1 MLYLYTNESNNIALC
16 LTIKLQLSKYKIIQ
30 IFSQHSKKIHNQCI
44 ILDIFNIFFLNHKV
58 CILIYIHMPPNDNGA
73 IFWNHPFC
81 KKCFI
86 TIIQVTDILHY
97 KEQNYK
103 KEQNMFPFENKKNI
117 SLCRFFLNKVSPFK

>member
-1 MLYLYTNESNNIALC
+1 
-16 LTIKLQLSKYKIIQ
+16 
-30 IFSQHSKKIHNQCI
+30 
-44 ILDIFNIFFLNHKV
+44 
-58 CILIYIHMPPNDNGA
+58 MPPNDNGA
-73 IFWNHPFC
+73 IFRNHPFC

-117 SLCRFFLNKVSPFK
+117 SLHKLHKYFTSFFNKVSPFK